1 MHPAIPLNL
10 GRGPPKGGERMNVEY
25 TGRQFE
31 ITTNIRKEIEAG
43 LKKLMRILGDPIKS
57 KVILTAEKQRRIAE
71 ITVTRRKK
79 ALVGIAESVD
89 MYVAISEAMEHI
101 EKQAL
106 KHNGRKR
113 DTKRETRAIW
123 KREAPEI
130 ELPMAIGA
138 TTTTAVPV
146 VVHKFPHTSR
156 TTEAHLVRTQ
166 EAVALRPMT
175 IEEAVKECEFRD
187 RDVFVFRDKRGTL
200 NILHRTKD
208 GKLELIEAP

>member
-1 MHPAIPLNL
+1 MRLAIPLNL

-31 ITTNIRKEIEAG
+31 ITAKIKKEVESG
-43 LKKLMRILGDPIKS
+43 LGKLMRILGDPIKS
-57 KVILTAEKQRRIAE
+57 KVILTAEKHRRIAE

-79 ALVGIAESVD
+79 SLVGVAENGD
-89 MYVAISEAMEHI
+89 MFVAIGQAMEHI

-113 DTKRETRAIW
+113 DTKRATKEQWAG
-123 KREAPEI
+123 EVPEI
-130 ELPMAIGA
+130 EVKLAAGA
-138 TTTTAVPV
+138 TATRSVPV
-146 VVHKFPHTSR
+146 VVHKFPHVAR

-187 RDVFVFRDKRGTL
+187 RDVFVFRDKKGTL
-200 NILHRTKD
+200 NILHRTKE

>member
-1 MHPAIPLNL
+1 
-10 GRGPPKGGERMNVEY
+10 MNVEY

>member
-1 MHPAIPLNL
+1 
-10 GRGPPKGGERMNVEY
+10 MNVEY

-31 ITTNIRKEIEAG
+31 ITTKIKKEVETG
-43 LKKLMRILGDPIKS
+43 LDKLMRILGDPIKS
-57 KVILTAEKQRRIAE
+57 KVILTAEKHRRIAE

-79 ALVGIAESVD
+79 SLVGIAESGD
-89 MYVAISEAMEHI
+89 MFVAIGQALEHI

-113 DTKRETRAIW
+113 DTKRETKAVW

-130 ELPMAIGA
+130 EMQVAVGA
-138 TTTTAVPV
+138 GISTTVPV
-146 VVHKFPHTSR
+146 VVHKFPQTSR

-187 RDVFVFRDKRGTL
+187 RDVFVFRDKKGVV
-200 NILHRTKD
+200 NILHRTKE

>member
-1 MHPAIPLNL
+1 
-10 GRGPPKGGERMNVEY
+10 MNVEY

-31 ITTNIRKEIEAG
+31 ITTKIKKEVELGIT
-43 LKKLMRILGDPIKS
+43 KLMRILGDPIKS

-79 ALVGIAESVD
+79 SLVGIAESGD
-89 MYVAISEAMEHI
+89 MFVAIGEALDHI

-113 DTKRETRAIW
+113 DTKRETKAAW

-130 ELPMAIGA
+130 EMQVAAGA
-138 TTTTAVPV
+138 GISTTVPV
-146 VVHKFPHTSR
+146 VVHKFPHTSK

-200 NILHRTKD
+200 NILHRTKE

>member
-1 MHPAIPLNL
+1 
-10 GRGPPKGGERMNVEY
+10 MNVEY

-31 ITTNIRKEIEAG
+31 ITPKIKKEVETG
-43 LKKLMRILGDPIKS
+43 LQKLTRILGDPIKS

-79 ALVGIAESVD
+79 SLVGVAENGD
-89 MYVAISEAMEHI
+89 MFVAIGQAMDHI

-113 DTKRETRAIW
+113 DTKRETKAAW
-123 KREAPEI
+123 KREAPETEMQVAVAAGI
-130 ELPMAIGA
+130 S
-138 TTTTAVPV
+138 TTVPV
-146 VVHKFPHTSR
+146 VVHKFPHISR

-187 RDVFVFRDKRGTL
+187 RDVFVFRDKKGTL
-200 NILHRTKD
+200 NILHRTKE

>member
-1 MHPAIPLNL
+1 
-10 GRGPPKGGERMNVEY
+10 MNVEY

-31 ITTNIRKEIEAG
+31 ITPTIKKEVENG
-43 LKKLMRILGDPIKS
+43 LKKLIRILGDPIKS

-79 ALVGIAESVD
+79 SLVGISESAD
-89 MYVAISEAMEHI
+89 IFVAISQALEHI

-113 DTKRETRAIW
+113 DTKRESKAAW

-130 ELPMAIGA
+130 EMQMAVGA
-138 TTTTAVPV
+138 GTSTTVPV
-146 VVHKFPHTSR
+146 VVHKFPQTSR

-187 RDVFVFRDKRGTL
+187 RDVFVFRDKKGTV
-200 NILHRTKD
+200 NVLHRTKD